1 MRGSHRGAIGALCVA
16 ACAATYGGARD
27 SPPVGLTRAPALG
40 AATDGASGRTAGSI
54 PPVPPPDR
62 LESEPPFGLVDGGI
76 ELTPGAVDVR
86 MTLPPEGTV
95 GAWLVAGPVDR
106 ARASDPG
113 EGGGFPPRLGGFLTS
128 DPAAPR
134 WRLFATR
141 DGVLD
146 LAADVTIAGD
156 VAYAGGVVRVDRAGR
171 YVLLV
176 GADDA
181 VSLFVDGRRAFSRD
195 SAGPRRDDEDL
206 IPLDLVP
213 GEHTVVFLLRR
224 YGRPW
229 TLRARLLDPDLA
241 PPKTGSWRLPGTSAE
256 DARGLVSVLTRLS
269 LDRGLETTGYRPT
282 LHVRFPDG
290 VPSGVAVS
298 TRAELVRSAAADPV
312 AEPLFEVALDVEVK
326 GSGPLDSTVP
336 LPEIAAESVEDGDWT
351 LRVDAGGHKVDFPF
365 HPRRAVRD
373 AGSRAERAIDAARGA
388 PWLATASLESVEYLR
403 DRLVQFV
410 GKGDGDVTAQLAD
423 ARELDELSA
432 ALEQGRDPYIQLRPD
447 DAHESATAGA
457 GGWRTGAMRRAYKS
471 PVDGRFSEFAV
482 YVPPDFTP
490 KRTYP
495 LIVALHGMNGH
506 PMQMLMWL
514 FGHDDPDHDSNWED
528 RHPRRDLETLEA
540 LVVAPDGHNNS
551 MYRDLGEDD
560 VMRLV
565 DWAVAT
571 YPIDPARV
579 TITGPS
585 MGGIGSAA
593 CALHHPD
600 RFAAA
605 EPLCGYHSYFV
616 RGDIGGRSLRPWER
630 FAAETRSNVFW
641 AENGQYLPLYIVHGT
656 KDLPEENSGVL
667 IDRYAEL
674 KYQVEQEH
682 PDLGHN
688 VWQTTYEDLKG
699 AKWLLGHRRP
709 LHPWAVRFK
718 TPRTRWADDAWVH
731 VRELSSSDVWGEV
744 FARIDEHNTI
754 YAATRGISALGLDR
768 DTVRIDDAAPVT
780 VKADGETLVFQ
791 AGEPIEL
798 HRNAAAG
805 GTHKTWSPG
814 QATHDGPYK
823 RATVTGPITDVFHE
837 PILFVWGASD
847 PSQARAN
854 EEAARAWARVRW
866 GVRVDYPIV
875 SDAEFAAR
883 GESLANERAL
893 FLVGNASS
901 NAVLRAMEPS
911 MPIRIEG
918 DSIVVGSMRIAPK
931 DGDASRS
938 QLGTMFI
945 QPNPMRPGH
954 YVVVV
959 EGLGPLGTWR
969 SLSLPELLP
978 DYVVYDGDVTPAR
991 GSLVLGGATLRAGGY
1006 FGQDWSVTP

>member
-1 MRGSHRGAIGALCVA
+1 MRGSHHGAMGALCVA

-27 SPPVGLTRAPALG
+27 SAPAPSIQPQSG
-40 AATDGASGRTAGSI
+40 GATVRSSGRAASSMPGASMTTRGVAAATGPSLDPR
-54 PPVPPPDR
+54 
-62 LESEPPFGLVDGGI
+62 DGGTEATALAI
-76 ELTPGAVDVR
+76 DARL
-86 MTLPPEGTV
+86 TLPPEGTL

-106 ARASDPG
+106 AHAPDDLG
-113 EGGGFPPRLGGFLTS
+113 LLPPRLGGPIAS
-128 DPAAPR
+128 DPGAPR
-134 WRLFATR
+134 WRVLAAK
-141 DGVLD
+141 DGILD
-146 LAADVTIAGD
+146 LAAETTAAGD
-156 VAYAGGVVRVDRAGR
+156 AAFAGGFVKIDRAGR

-181 VSLFVDGRRAFSRD
+181 VVLWVDGHRVFSHE
-195 SAGPRRDDEDL
+195 SARSRRDDEDL

-213 GEHTVVFLLRR
+213 GDHAIVFALRR

-229 TLRARLLDPDLA
+229 TLRARLFDPDLA
-241 PPKTGSWRLPGTSAE
+241 PSKAGSWHLPGTSAD
-256 DARGLVSVLTRLS
+256 DARGLVPLLARLS
-269 LDRGLETTGYRPT
+269 LDRGMEATGYHPT
-282 LHVRFPDG
+282 LRLRFPEGAPLG
-290 VPSGVAVS
+290 VPVP
-298 TRAELVRSAAADPV
+298 THAELVRSTPGDP
-312 AEPLFEVALDVEVK
+312 AGDPLFQLTLDVEVK
-326 GSGPLDSTVP
+326 VAGPLDSTIP
-336 LPEIAAESVEDGDWT
+336 LPEIGADSVEDGDWT

-365 HPRRAVRD
+365 HPRRAVREAAWR
-373 AGSRAERAIDAARGA
+373 AGRAIDAARGGS
-388 PWLATASLESVEYLR
+388 WLAAASLDSVEFLR

-410 GKGDGDVTAQLAD
+410 AKGDGDVTAQLGD

-432 ALEQGRDPYIQLRPD
+432 ALEQGRDPYVQPPAEDGR
-447 DAHESATAGA
+447 ESATSGGA
-457 GGWRTGAMRRAYKS
+457 PWRIGPMRRAYRS
-471 PVDGRFSEFAV
+471 PIDGQFSEFAV

-514 FGHDDPDHDSNWED
+514 FGHDDPDHDGNWED

-540 LVVAPDGHNNS
+540 IVVAPDGHFNS

-560 VMRLV
+560 VMRVV
-565 DWAVAT
+565 DWAVAS

-593 CALHHPD
+593 CALHHPG

-605 EPLCGYHSYFV
+605 EPLCGYHSFFI
-616 RGDIGGRSLRPWER
+616 RGDVGGRTLHPWER
-630 FAAETRSNVFW
+630 FLAETRSNVFW

-667 IDRYAEL
+667 IDRYTEL
-674 KYQVEQEH
+674 KYQVEHEH

-709 LHPWAVRFK
+709 LHPWSVRFK
-718 TPRTRWADDAWVH
+718 TPRTRWGDDAWVH
-731 VRELSSSDVWGEV
+731 VRELASSDGWGEV
-744 FARIDEHNTI
+744 FARMDERNTI
-754 YAATRGISALGLDR
+754 FVATRGISAMGLDR
-768 DTVRIDDAAPVT
+768 DSVRIDDAAPVT

-798 HRNAAAG
+798 HRNFASGSAQR
-805 GTHKTWSPG
+805 TWSPG
-814 QATHDGPYK
+814 EAVHDGPYK
-823 RATVTGPITDVFHE
+823 HAAVTGPITDVFHE

-847 PSQARAN
+847 PAQARAN
-854 EEAARAWARVRW
+854 EEVARAWARVRW
-866 GVRVDYPIV
+866 GVRVDYPIM
-875 SDAEFAAR
+875 SDEEFGAR

-901 NAVLRAMEPS
+901 NAVVRALDES
-911 MPIRIEG
+911 MPIHVDG
-918 DSIVVGSMRIAPK
+918 DCVTVGSTRIISK
-931 DGDASRS
+931 DGDAGKS
-938 QLGTMFI
+938 QLGAMFI
-945 QPNPMRPGH
+945 RPNPLRPER

-978 DYVVYDGDVTPAR
+978 DYVVYDGDVAPAR
-991 GSLVLGGATLRAGGY
+991 GSLVLGSATLRAGGF
-1006 FGQDWSVTP
+1006 FGRDWSVPR